1 MGYLLPLY
9 PQVQNVLIVSLQ
21 SSWQN
26 VAVSPDLW
34 MIATTLQLVP
44 ETIIYDPGAGKEHDV
59 QCLRIGMEW
68 PRRIYGRDCLTHRVV
83 VLCRN
88 RHGKQL
94 NLTQQK
100 HAFTNQK
107 KCTTTQTHTHMFNDP
122 FSGTTRVSR
131 YQKGKTN
138 LDFTKARNSE

>member
-34 MIATTLQLVP
+34 MIVTTLELVPETIIYRTLELVP

-68 PRRIYGRDCLTHRVV
+68 PRRIYGRDCLTH
-83 VLCRN
+83 
-88 RHGKQL
+88 
-94 NLTQQK
+94 
-100 HAFTNQK
+100 
-107 KCTTTQTHTHMFNDP
+107 
-122 FSGTTRVSR
+122 
-131 YQKGKTN
+131 
-138 LDFTKARNSE
+138 

>member
-34 MIATTLQLVP
+34 MIVTTLELVP

-68 PRRIYGRDCLTHRVV
+68 PRRIYGRDCLTH
-83 VLCRN
+83 
-88 RHGKQL
+88 
-94 NLTQQK
+94 
-100 HAFTNQK
+100 
-107 KCTTTQTHTHMFNDP
+107 
-122 FSGTTRVSR
+122 
-131 YQKGKTN
+131 
-138 LDFTKARNSE
+138 